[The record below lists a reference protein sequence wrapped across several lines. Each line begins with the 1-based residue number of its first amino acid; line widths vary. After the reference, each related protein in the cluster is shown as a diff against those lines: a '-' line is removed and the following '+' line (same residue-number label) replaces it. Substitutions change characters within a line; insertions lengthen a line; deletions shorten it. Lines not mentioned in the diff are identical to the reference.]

1 MPAEPSTGEPS
12 QASGG
17 RSGPPRSRPLWKKK
31 PHRRSPHA
39 CDECRLRKRAC
50 DATEPCGPC
59 RNASLSCTYHFR
71 RPVPPPTL
79 RIRNLQHH
87 LRLARSWLQEVQKNV
102 PEVPGLDIDNCLRI
116 LDFTLPEDQS
126 TSPQPPATSPNQGSK
141 QATLSNMLAGCDR
154 FTAVGPGATC
164 FYGAYSELSFILR
177 TLEVFE
183 QDAAVSPDQR
193 FLVVSNLFNHPLP
206 SQEDANPS
214 PKAFLPSADVVMAL
228 LDAVFA
234 RNHPML
240 SFLPERHVKDVA
252 NVLAGP
258 QGLPISDQS
267 LSLFH
272 LTLALGYLFDSS
284 GHREEGCRDIL
295 QRATR
300 HFHIGLIMLRPT
312 QVNDLTTLQAVLCAV
327 IFLISTSRMTSAHSL
342 IGTACS
348 SALRLGL
355 HSAEVYP
362 YASSA
367 EDRQARTRL
376 FATVLRLDMF
386 ASLVLDLPPFL
397 HKDALPLPHIARL
410 ASEAEAEGDLRTA
423 AALRL
428 VCLLVIPLSK
438 RIYCSVASSGHED
451 SNSVDIKH
459 FEDAQNE
466 FRRWKTDA
474 SSLLAS
480 LGHSK
485 AHRLIKDDLEMT
497 YNFGHIILCR
507 PFLHYLRV
515 MADGGSISVM
525 QSYHAL
531 ACIKLASST
540 IVRAHEMLNEGLLLA
555 GFWPSI
561 YTIFLSVMC
570 LIFLIAA
577 HHGTSRPSKA
587 WQRAAVGIRIITAFK
602 CVDDCST
609 PCLEVLKMVMNELS
623 HTVYFDF
630 IEMETS
636 VIRNCDKNTSSGR
649 TSQVQS
655 PITPSNPGYHEARI
669 RTHGHRLP
677 NTQTK
682 ARPNFGLNI
691 PESTHVEMAS
701 EADRM
706 LVQAEKM
713 STEFD
718 FPDMVHLSDTEY
730 DVKSK

>member
-1 MPAEPSTGEPS
+1 MPATPSAGEPP
-12 QASGG
+12 QGIGG
-17 RSGPPRSRPLWKKK
+17 HSGPPRSRPLWKKK

-59 RNASLSCTYHFR
+59 RNASLNCTYHFR
-71 RPVPPPTL
+71 RPVPPPTS

-126 TSPQPPATSPNQGSK
+126 TSPQSPATSPNQASK
-141 QATLSNMLAGCDR
+141 QATLSNMLAGRDR
-154 FTAVGPGATC
+154 LMTVGPGATS

-183 QDAAVSPDQR
+183 QDAAVSPEER

-206 SQEDANPS
+206 PQENTNPI
-214 PKAFLPSADVVMAL
+214 PKAFFPSPDIVMAL
-228 LDAVFA
+228 VDAVFA

-258 QGLPISDQS
+258 QDLPISDQS

-272 LTLALGYLFDSS
+272 LTLALGHLFDSS
-284 GHREEGCRDIL
+284 MHREEGCRDVL

-300 HFHIGLIMLRPT
+300 HFHIGLAMLRPT
-312 QVNDLTTLQAVLCAV
+312 QMNDLTTLQAVLCAI

-355 HSAEVYP
+355 HSAGVDAS
-362 YASSA
+362 ASSA
-367 EDRQARTRL
+367 EDRQVRTQL

-397 HKDALPLPHIARL
+397 HRDALPLPHIARL

-428 VCLLVIPLSK
+428 VCLLVIPFSK
-438 RIYCSVASSGHED
+438 RIYGFAVSSGHED

-459 FEDAQNE
+459 FEEAQNE
-466 FRRWKTDA
+466 FRKWKTDA
-474 SSLLAS
+474 SSLLIS
-480 LGHSK
+480 LGDSK
-485 AHRLIKDDLEMT
+485 EYRLIKDDLEMT

-515 MADGGSISVM
+515 MADGGSISVT

-555 GFWPSI
+555 GLWPSI

-587 WQRAAVGIRIITAFK
+587 WQRAA
-602 CVDDCST
+602 
-609 PCLEVLKMVMNELS
+609 MVTKELS

-630 IEMETS
+630 VEMETS
-636 VIRNCDKNTSSGR
+636 VIRNCDKHTSSGR
-649 TSQVQS
+649 TSQIQS
-655 PITPSNPGYHEARI
+655 PIMPSHPEYHED
-669 RTHGHRLP
+669 RLP
-677 NTQTK
+677 KDGHHPPNTRSN
-682 ARPNFGLNI
+682 AWPNFGLNI
-691 PESTHVEMAS
+691 PEITYVEMIS

-706 LVQAEKM
+706 LVQAEEM

-718 FPDMVHLSDTEY
+718 FPDMLHLSDTE
-730 DVKSK
+730 

>member
-1 MPAEPSTGEPS
+1 MPATPSTGEPS
-12 QASGG
+12 QGIGG
-17 RSGPPRSRPLWKKK
+17 RSGPPRTRPLWKKK

-59 RNASLSCTYHFR
+59 RNASLNCTYHFR

-126 TSPQPPATSPNQGSK
+126 TSPLPPATSPNQGTRK
-141 QATLSNMLAGCDR
+141 AMLSNMLAGCDR
-154 FTAVGPGATC
+154 LTTVGPGATC

-183 QDAAVSPDQR
+183 QDAAISPDQR

-206 SQEDANPS
+206 LLENANPS
-214 PKAFLPSADVVMAL
+214 PKVFLPSPDIVMVLVNAL
-228 LDAVFA
+228 FA
-234 RNHPML
+234 KNHPML

-252 NVLAGP
+252 NMLAGP
-258 QGLPISDQS
+258 QGLSISDQS

-272 LTLALGYLFDSS
+272 LTLALSYLFDSS
-284 GHREEGCRDIL
+284 RHREEGCRDIL

-300 HFHIGLIMLRPT
+300 HFHIGLSMLRPT
-312 QVNDLTTLQAVLCAV
+312 QVNDLTTLQAVLCAI

-355 HSAEVYP
+355 HSTGVNP
-362 YASSA
+362 SASLA

-386 ASLVLDLPPFL
+386 ASLILDLPPFL
-397 HKDALPLPHIARL
+397 HRDALPLPHIARL

-438 RIYCSVASSGHED
+438 RIYGTAVSSGRED

-459 FEDAQNE
+459 FEEAQNE
-466 FRRWKTDA
+466 FRRWKTEA
-474 SSLLAS
+474 SSLLTS

-485 AHRLIKDDLEMT
+485 DHRLIKDDLEMT

-587 WQRAAVGIRIITAFK
+587 WQRATVGIRIITAFK

-609 PCLEVLKMVMNELS
+609 HCLEVLKMVMNELS

-630 IEMETS
+630 VEMETS
-636 VIRNCDKNTSSGR
+636 VIRNCDKDTSSGR
-649 TSQVQS
+649 TSQVPS
-655 PITPSNPGYHEARI
+655 PITPSHPDYQEDHL
-669 RTHGHRLP
+669 RTHEHHPP
-677 NTQTK
+677 NMRNNAWPK
-682 ARPNFGLNI
+682 FGLNI
-691 PESTHVEMAS
+691 PENNYVEMVS

-706 LVQAEKM
+706 LVQAEEM

-718 FPDMVHLSDTEY
+718 FSDMLHLSDTE
-730 DVKSK
+730 